1 MAKKIV
7 DMSMLSGVGSSARL
21 IEKEATPA
29 AATKSK
35 LLTGLPVAFEERHK
49 ALYGFIRQSPE
60 IPRYHAQRQ
69 SERHGTECGAECK
82 GHGRPGPVN
91 DP

>member
-1 MAKKIV
+1 MTKRKVV

-49 ALYGFIRQSPE
+49 ALKAAGVTSLLLNPYIIEALRE
-60 IPRYHAQRQ
+60 KLERDEQR
-69 SERHGTECGAECK
+69 A
-82 GHGRPGPVN
+82 
-91 DP
+91 

>member
-1 MAKKIV
+1 MAKKSV

-49 ALYGFIRQSPE
+49 ALKAAGVTSLLLNPYIIEALREKLGRDE
-60 IPRYHAQRQ
+60 QR
-69 SERHGTECGAECK
+69 T
-82 GHGRPGPVN
+82 
-91 DP
+91 

>member
-35 LLTGLPVAFEERHK
+35 LLTGLPVAFEDRHK
-49 ALYGFIRQSPE
+49 ALKAAGVTSLLLNPYIIEALRE
-60 IPRYHAQRQ
+60 KLERDEQR
-69 SERHGTECGAECK
+69 T
-82 GHGRPGPVN
+82 
-91 DP
+91 

>member
-49 ALYGFIRQSPE
+49 ALKAAGVTSLLLNPYIIEALRE
-60 IPRYHAQRQ
+60 KLERDEQR
-69 SERHGTECGAECK
+69 A
-82 GHGRPGPVN
+82 
-91 DP
+91 

>member
-1 MAKKIV
+1 MAKKTV

-21 IEKEATPA
+21 IEKEATTA

-49 ALYGFIRQSPE
+49 ALKAAGVTSLLLNPYIIEALRE
-60 IPRYHAQRQ
+60 KLEKDEQR
-69 SERHGTECGAECK
+69 T
-82 GHGRPGPVN
+82 
-91 DP
+91 

>member
-1 MAKKIV
+1 MTKRKVV

-49 ALYGFIRQSPE
+49 ALKAAGVTSLLLNPYIIEALRE
-60 IPRYHAQRQ
+60 KLERDEQR
-69 SERHGTECGAECK
+69 T
-82 GHGRPGPVN
+82 
-91 DP
+91 

>member
-49 ALYGFIRQSPE
+49 ALKAAGVTSLLLNPYIIEALRE
-60 IPRYHAQRQ
+60 KLERDEQR
-69 SERHGTECGAECK
+69 T
-82 GHGRPGPVN
+82 
-91 DP
+91 

>member
-1 MAKKIV
+1 MAKKSV

-35 LLTGLPVAFEERHK
+35 LLTGLPVAFEDRHK
-49 ALYGFIRQSPE
+49 ALKAAGVTSLLLNPYIIEALREKLGRDE
-60 IPRYHAQRQ
+60 QR
-69 SERHGTECGAECK
+69 T
-82 GHGRPGPVN
+82 
-91 DP
+91 

>member
-1 MAKKIV
+1 MAKKSV

-49 ALYGFIRQSPE
+49 ALKAGGVTSLLLNPYIIEALRE
-60 IPRYHAQRQ
+60 KLERDEQR
-69 SERHGTECGAECK
+69 T
-82 GHGRPGPVN
+82 
-91 DP
+91 

>member
-35 LLTGLPVAFEERHK
+35 LLTGLPIAFEERHK
-49 ALYGFIRQSPE
+49 ALKAAGVTSLLLNQYIIEALRE
-60 IPRYHAQRQ
+60 KLERDEQR
-69 SERHGTECGAECK
+69 T
-82 GHGRPGPVN
+82 
-91 DP
+91 

>member
-1 MAKKIV
+1 MAKKSV
-7 DMSMLSGVGSSARL
+7 DMSLLSGVGSSARL

-49 ALYGFIRQSPE
+49 ALKAAGVTSLLLNPYIIEALREKLGRDE
-60 IPRYHAQRQ
+60 QR
-69 SERHGTECGAECK
+69 T
-82 GHGRPGPVN
+82 
-91 DP
+91 

>member
-1 MAKKIV
+1 MAKKSV

-21 IEKEATPA
+21 IEKEAAPA

-49 ALYGFIRQSPE
+49 ALKAAGVTSLLLNPYIIEALRE
-60 IPRYHAQRQ
+60 KLERDEQR
-69 SERHGTECGAECK
+69 T
-82 GHGRPGPVN
+82 
-91 DP
+91 

>member
-1 MAKKIV
+1 MKKKIV

-49 ALYGFIRQSPE
+49 ALKAAGVTSLLLNPYIIEALRE
-60 IPRYHAQRQ
+60 KLERDEQR
-69 SERHGTECGAECK
+69 T
-82 GHGRPGPVN
+82 
-91 DP
+91 

>member
-35 LLTGLPVAFEERHK
+35 LLTGLPIAFEERHK
-49 ALYGFIRQSPE
+49 ALKAAGVTSLLLNPYIIEALRE
-60 IPRYHAQRQ
+60 KLERDEQR
-69 SERHGTECGAECK
+69 T
-82 GHGRPGPVN
+82 
-91 DP
+91 

>member
-1 MAKKIV
+1 MAKKSV
-7 DMSMLSGVGSSARL
+7 DMSMLRGVGSSARL

-49 ALYGFIRQSPE
+49 ALKAAGVTSLLLNPYIIEALRE
-60 IPRYHAQRQ
+60 KLERDEQR
-69 SERHGTECGAECK
+69 T
-82 GHGRPGPVN
+82 
-91 DP
+91 